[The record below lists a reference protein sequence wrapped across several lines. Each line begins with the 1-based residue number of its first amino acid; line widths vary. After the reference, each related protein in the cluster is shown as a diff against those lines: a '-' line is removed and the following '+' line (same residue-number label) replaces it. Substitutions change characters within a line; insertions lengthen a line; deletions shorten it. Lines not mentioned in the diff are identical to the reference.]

1 MQFLEAA
8 DGAEDEFVVAVDD
21 LALLLLREFD
31 AQLLEFFGEQVP
43 VGHAIDG

>member
-8 DGAEDEFVVAVDD
+8 DDAEDEFVVAVDD

-31 AQLLEFFGEQVP
+31 A
-43 VGHAIDG
+43 